1 MHKVK
6 RLFLSLLVSTAMLAS
21 LQVYA
26 GPVDINTADAATLA
40 GAINGVGEKKAA
52 TIIAYRDV
60 HGPFARIEDLSNV
73 KGIGLGTIEKN
84 RQNLVVG
91 STGVQ

>member
-52 TIIAYRDV
+52 TIIAYRDL